1 MRGTRSSHTHLIALS
16 LVALAA
22 CGGDDE
28 EAVEAT
34 PSIEAQPTQV
44 EEEPTDS
51 GIDSG
56 HDAGPPRP
64 PARIFAKR
72 FVSKI
77 RVSPD
82 RDAFRIGY
90 LRAGAVLMATTA
102 EPVRADDPRC
112 RGGWYELTTGGFVC
126 NGRDVIAFWGRR
138 LPEVRGEQPDR
149 AAPLPYSY
157 GRTRGNNTPM
167 YRRLP
172 TDEDAQ
178 QFEGFRIPGQEPP
191 PAPAPGEGAE
201 GAVAASAGE
210 GGATPAAPTAPT
222 APAQAAPTQ
231 AAPTQAAPTPSATAQ
246 AAAPTAPAEG
256 GEAAEGEEEE
266 EEPVTLASLQ
276 GESDSA
282 LLRRLVNGFIVSLDR
297 DFRAGQFGRRYWRT
311 INNGFVPYR
320 SVAAVSYPEFRG
332 TRLDDVFQAPVG
344 FIMGRNEAFYVPT
357 EDGRARR
364 AGVADFQ
371 ERVHIVGESNVG
383 STRYFMTADNRM
395 FREQDVR
402 RIEPREPPEEVGPG
416 EKWIEVNL
424 TDQYMMAYEGETPV
438 YVTLISSGRAF
449 HPDDPEAD
457 FLTPT
462 GTFRIRAKH
471 LAATMDGDTA
481 ADGPYSIDDVPWVMY
496 FQLAYAL
503 HGAFWHRAFGFPRSH
518 GCVNLAPR
526 DAQWVFNWSDPQVP
540 DGWHGAYP
548 TEEAPGTLLYIH
560 GETPGSRA
568 HQR

>member
-1 MRGTRSSHTHLIALS
+1 MRGSSRTPNLS
-16 LVALAA
+16 FVLALAA
-22 CGGDDE
+22 IAAVGCGE
-28 EAVEAT
+28 EEPEEETTAT
-34 PSIEAQPTQV
+34 PAIEAQPPA
-44 EEEPTDS
+44 EEEPEDS
-51 GIDSG
+51 GVDSG

-72 FVSKI
+72 FVSKV
-77 RVSPD
+77 RVRPD
-82 RDAFRIGY
+82 RDAFRVGY

-102 EPVRADDPRC
+102 EPVRTDDPRC

-149 AAPLPYSY
+149 TAPLPYRY

-191 PAPAPGEGAE
+191 PAPAGEGAE
-201 GAVAASAGE
+201 ATAAAAPAGE
-210 GGATPAAPTAPT
+210 GAPSPAAQ
-222 APAQAAPTQ
+222 PAQPAATATQ
-231 AAPTQAAPTPSATAQ
+231 AAAEP
-246 AAAPTAPAEG
+246 AAAQPAAG
-256 GEAAEGEEEE
+256 AGDAAEGEEEEE

-276 GESDSA
+276 GEADSA

-297 DFRAGQFGRRYWRT
+297 DFRAGQYNRRYWRT

-320 SVAAVSYPEFRG
+320 SVASVSYPEFRG
-332 TRLDDVFQAPVG
+332 TRIDDVAQAPIG
-344 FIMGRNEAFYVPT
+344 YIMGRNEAYYVAT
-357 EDGRARR
+357 DSGRPRR
-364 AGVADFQ
+364 AGTADFQ
-371 ERVHIVGESNVG
+371 ERIHIVGESNVG
-383 STRYFMTADNRM
+383 NTRYFLTADDRM

-402 RIEPREPPEEVGPG
+402 RIEPREPPEQVEPG

-424 TDQYMMAYEGETPV
+424 TDQYLIAYEGEIPV

-462 GTFRIRAKH
+462 GMFRIRAKH

-540 DGWHGAYP
+540 EGWHGSYP
-548 TEEAPGTLLYIH
+548 TEEEPGTWLYIH

-568 HQR
+568 H